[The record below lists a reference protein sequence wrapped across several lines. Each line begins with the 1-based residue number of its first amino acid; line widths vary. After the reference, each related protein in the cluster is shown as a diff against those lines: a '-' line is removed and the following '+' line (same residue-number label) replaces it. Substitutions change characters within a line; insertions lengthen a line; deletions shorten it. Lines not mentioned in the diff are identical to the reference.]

1 MNHKNH
7 SLNHKNHSLNNTPD
21 ISTKYALPQY
31 YIPTPAFLQTLAHL
45 FIFTAKGIIDS
56 IVASRNTI
64 KTVRTY
70 TVTGVHSDVIAKLQT
85 YFQKHLNLDSETIEV
100 SDDEALA
107 LLQLMFKRSSV
118 YREALQN

>member
-1 MNHKNH
+1 M
-7 SLNHKNHSLNNTPD
+7 NNTPG
-21 ISTKYALPQY
+21 ISTKYALPPY
-31 YIPTPAFLQTLAHL
+31 YLPTPAFLQTLAHL
-45 FIFTAKGIIDS
+45 FIFSDTSFKTETKGIIDS
-56 IVASRNTI
+56 IVASRDTI

-100 SDDEALA
+100 FDDEALA
-107 LLQLMFKRSSV
+107 LLQLIFERSSV

>member
-7 SLNHKNHSLNNTPD
+7 SLNNIPD

-31 YIPTPAFLQTLAHL
+31 YIPTPAFLQTLAHV
-45 FIFTAKGIIDS
+45 FIFSDTSFETAKGIIDS
-56 IVASRNTI
+56 IVASRDTI

-100 SDDEALA
+100 FDDEALA
-107 LLQLMFKRSSV
+107 LLQLIFKRSSV